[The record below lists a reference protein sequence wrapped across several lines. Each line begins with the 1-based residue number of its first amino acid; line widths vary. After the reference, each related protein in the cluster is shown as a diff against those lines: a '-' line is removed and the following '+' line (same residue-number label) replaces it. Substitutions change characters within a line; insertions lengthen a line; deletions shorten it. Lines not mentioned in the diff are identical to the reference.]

1 MSLNHTHLILAGV
14 MSPGPVP
21 VPLDPIP
28 TSGSGVSILARQAA
42 DGLTAKV
49 REDDEGS
56 GVASAFSSIALQV
69 FHVFGNTFQVR
80 VQGRAGRENTTFFSA
95 WYPPSGSPAQTLPFT
110 PNTGQTIYTNSV
122 RPNAVQFVQ
131 DGVAG
136 SWLDLSTVN
145 ASQEVIVSATASITG
160 GQGTDSEDDTRD
172 IQIWL
177 RSDGYAD
184 TPLVTFRIQAYAFAR
199 AFS

>member
-49 REDDEGS
+49 REDHGPVG
-56 GVASAFSSIALQV
+56 GVSSASSSIALQV

-80 VQGRAGRENTTFFSA
+80 VQGRAGRTNTFFSA
-95 WYPPSGSPAQTLPFT
+95 WYNPSGSAQTLPFT

-136 SWLDLSTVN
+136 SWLDLSTVGD
-145 ASQEVIVSATASITG
+145 SQEVVVSASASVVG
-160 GQGTDSEDDTRD
+160 GQGVDIDDDTRD

-184 TPLVTFRIQAYAFAR
+184 TALVTFKIQAYAR
-199 AFS
+199 AEATS

>member
-56 GVASAFSSIALQV
+56 GVASASSSIALQV

-80 VQGRAGRENTTFFSA
+80 VQGITGRPNTLFSA
-95 WYPPSGSPAQTLPFT
+95 WYNPSGTAQTLPFT

-136 SWLDLSTVN
+136 SWLDLSTVGD
-145 ASQEVIVSATASITG
+145 SQEVVVGASASITG
-160 GQGTDSEDDTRD
+160 GQGTDFDDDTRD

-184 TPLVTFRIQAYAFAR
+184 TPLVTFRIQAYAFVR